1 MNTSGYFSDITMV
14 KSPKNISIVCA
25 ADDNYAMP
33 LAVMLRS
40 AIDNLDPKACL
51 DIYVLDGGIREVS
64 KQLVKQSL
72 DDVCCY
78 KIKWLQLPQS
88 SYDWAVPIEHLSK
101 AAYLRLMIADLLPK
115 DLEKVI
121 YLDCD
126 IIVQSDLVNLWNI
139 DIKSFSVAAVQSAG
153 IPFVSSPRGVS
164 RYSELGIPEDSKY
177 FNSGVLLINLLQWRA
192 DDIACKAIEYIKHF
206 GHTLVYADQ
215 DVLNAL
221 LASKWKELD
230 NKWNQELPY
239 LFEADSIQNA
249 YIVHY
254 ISKNKPWQVPSH
266 RKDADELFLSYLAK
280 TKWSRKTIK
289 LRLSL
294 EIIRKRRAS
303 VKFLRNIKKRILIS
317 LSLIKQKTS
326 DRQIF

>member
-1 MNTSGYFSDITMV
+1 MNTSGQFLGKTMD
-14 KSPKNISIVCA
+14 KSYKSIPIVCA

-40 AIDNLDPKACL
+40 VIDNLDPKACL
-51 DIYVLDGGIREVS
+51 DVYVLDGGIREIS
-64 KQLVKQSL
+64 KQLIKQSL
-72 DDVCCY
+72 GNVCCY
-78 KIKWLQLPQS
+78 KIKWLHLPQS

-115 DLEKVI
+115 DLEQVI

-139 DIKSFSVAAVQSAG
+139 EIKDFTVAAVQSAG

-164 RYSELGIPEDSKY
+164 RYSELEIPEDSKY
-177 FNSGVLLINLLQWRA
+177 FNSGVLLINLTQWRA
-192 DDIACKAIEYIKHF
+192 EDISCKAIEYIKHF

-221 LASKWKELD
+221 LASNWKELD
-230 NKWNQELPY
+230 NNWNRELPY
-239 LFEADSIQNA
+239 LFEVDSVKNA

-266 RKDADELFLSYLAK
+266 RKDADDLFLSYLAK
-280 TKWSRKTIK
+280 TKWSSKTIK
-289 LRLSL
+289 LRFSL
-294 EIIRKRRAS
+294 EIIRRRRTL
-303 VKFLRNIKKRILIS
+303 VRILRNIKKGVLSS
-317 LSLIKQKTS
+317 LSSAKQRTS
-326 DRQIF
+326 DGQIL